1 MERRG
6 RIPVAKFRTQEAK
19 TRSRSRVRE
28 PDYNEQDPEHD
39 MFTLLEDNIALRE
52 ENKALKL
59 EIETHKTTQEEQ
71 QAQHEK
77 LCIQFEA
84 LQQQQT
90 NFETQIKDLSTKF
103 NKALNERNALDKLH
117 KMKVDQIQNLTSE
130 LDHMREKQED
140 RSQQTGSPRPQLG
153 SVELKRKLFKILQ
166 QGSADSADSIGT
178 QELDSL
184 VDVNSDG
191 VPITSGLVERLADEF
206 LALKLSTNAVELQLY
221 EANEKMSELL
231 EQVISSFRNND
242 LISECNM
249 IISLQ
254 QHSLEEDNETL
265 RSENNNLTKVAKLL
279 TENMKE
285 SVETSQKM
293 EAALIKLKQRN
304 DELTAKTRDLT
315 DGQPGSR
322 TSTSSSVLNEQAEF
336 EQIQDQVQQQAR
348 EHNERIVEMQCLM
361 DAAIAKTTND
371 ELKKL
376 QLKLE
381 ILEEQL
387 REAVFRADRAE
398 EQLAHY
404 QEVEQK
410 SAPPPPKAPPL
421 PPPPP
426 PMPGQLFSSRRSGP
440 ADGDC
445 GGGSFSDHIAA
456 GHGLRKGS
464 GDKIIDNVKHQV
476 QAEAATGLDALVREF
491 KSGGVT
497 LRRRNRRKTGTSEAL
512 KEMFQVLE
520 ISQKQNR
527 NSKICVDLHS
537 SRGVDV

>member
-39 MFTLLEDNIALRE
+39 MFTLLEDNIALKE

-77 LCIQFEA
+77 LCIQLEA
-84 LQQQQT
+84 LQQQQA
-90 NFETQIKDLSTKF
+90 NFETQIKELGGKF
-103 NKALNERNALDKLH
+103 SKALNERNALDKLH
-117 KMKVDQIQNLTSE
+117 KMKVDQIQSLTSE
-130 LDHMREKQED
+130 LEHMREKQLE
-140 RSQQTGSPRPQLG
+140 QQPGLG
-153 SVELKRKLFKILQ
+153 SSAAQQVLGSAELKRKLFKILQ
-166 QGSADSADSIGT
+166 QGSTDSGDSIGNHD
-178 QELDSL
+178 LDSL
-184 VDVNSDG
+184 VDVNADG
-191 VPITSGLVERLADEF
+191 VSITSGLVERLADEF
-206 LALKLSTNAVELQLY
+206 LSLKNATNAVELQLY
-221 EANEKMSELL
+221 EANEKMAELL
-231 EQVISSFRNND
+231 EH
-242 LISECNM
+242 
-249 IISLQ
+249 
-254 QHSLEEDNETL
+254 QHSLEEENETL
-265 RSENNNLTKVAKLL
+265 RSENSNLTKVAKLL

-293 EAALIKLKQRN
+293 ESALIKLKQRN

-315 DGQPGSR
+315 DGQPGAR
-322 TSTSSSVLNEQAEF
+322 TSASPSASPTTLKEEQVEF
-336 EQIQDQVQQQAR
+336 EQIKDQVQQQAR

-387 REAVFRADRAE
+387 REALTRADLAE

-404 QEVEQK
+404 HQSEEK
-410 SAPPPPKAPPL
+410 TTAAPLPPPAPPM

-426 PMPGQLFSSRRSGP
+426 PPLPGKLLFTAQTRAGLGASGGR
-440 ADGDC
+440 DGGDT
-445 GGGSFSDHIAA
+445 GSFSDHIV
-456 GHGLRKGS
+456 GHNLRRGS
-464 GDKIIDNVKHQV
+464 DKIIDNVKHQV

-497 LRRRNRRKTGTSEAL
+497 LRRRNRRRTGTSEAL

-527 NSKICVDLHS
+527 NSKICVDLNLNI
-537 SRGVDV
+537 